1 MPTLALNWSLFQAS
15 TSAAGLAASTAD
27 NLETTKVS
35 LVVGVSRIRPR
46 CSANRPCPTVLRSSR
61 RLPRHRYAAGRELIA
76 AGSMKPRRGRTA
88 FARTNIICGARG
100 ERVKQN
106 HNFCGLTAVKTQR
119 PITRDDEHVVLKFR
133 PRTSAEPPG
142 RRDEPGGRPEVRLAA
157 NDLSRYE
164 RPHDEPDDFRH
175 RMLANVA
182 AFAFTV
188 ALTAIGIW
196 LAMSIA
202 DLRKTQ
208 DCVLMGRRD
217 CARISVMPHG

>member
-1 MPTLALNWSLFQAS
+1 
-15 TSAAGLAASTAD
+15 
-27 NLETTKVS
+27 
-35 LVVGVSRIRPR
+35 
-46 CSANRPCPTVLRSSR
+46 
-61 RLPRHRYAAGRELIA
+61 
-76 AGSMKPRRGRTA
+76 
-88 FARTNIICGARG
+88 
-100 ERVKQN
+100 
-106 HNFCGLTAVKTQR
+106 VKTQR

-133 PRTSAEPPG
+133 PRTSAHPPG
-142 RRDEPGGRPEVRLAA
+142 RPDEPGDQANIRQAA

-164 RPHDEPDDFRH
+164 RPRDEPDDFGH

-208 DCVLMGRRD
+208 DCVLMGRHD
-217 CARISVMPHG
+217 CARISVAPRS